1 MPGKLMD
8 KIYLS
13 QKGHIFAAKRKLY
26 NGKYPM
32 NVEWMN
38 FLFQLLR
45 VKFTIIY
52 CMAKQM
58 KSIEGWNTA
67 KDISFICIFADKY

>member
-38 FLFQLLR
+38 FLFQLLGA
-45 VKFTIIY
+45 KFTIIY
-52 CMAKQM
+52 
-58 KSIEGWNTA
+58 
-67 KDISFICIFADKY
+67 

>member
-1 MPGKLMD
+1 MD
-8 KIYLS
+8 KIYFS

-45 VKFTIIY
+45 VKFTII
-52 CMAKQM
+52 
-58 KSIEGWNTA
+58 
-67 KDISFICIFADKY
+67 

>member
-1 MPGKLMD
+1 MD

-45 VKFTIIY
+45 VKLTIIY

-58 KSIEGWNTA
+58 NSIEGWTTA
-67 KDISFICIFADKY
+67 KDVSFICIFAHK

>member
-1 MPGKLMD
+1 MIHVMFLQALRKTPIFAPVNSFGDWCFFMPGKLMD

-26 NGKYPM
+26 DGKYPM

-38 FLFQLLR
+38 FLFQLLGA
-45 VKFTIIY
+45 KFTIIY
-52 CMAKQM
+52 
-58 KSIEGWNTA
+58 
-67 KDISFICIFADKY
+67 